1 MDIEAL
7 LSEMYTSRH
16 DVSSKACL
24 TKGVSRNRKW
34 RSVIFVLEVE
44 SYVFEQMS
52 SFDAGETKQR
62 GHLKGPMKR
71 LQCHKKDP
79 LENTVFSTI
88 LASGGP
94 FSGQNGSRNRSPEG
108 SGGVPGASGR
118 AL

>member
-1 MDIEAL
+1 MLVANFLSIIHSILITFDVNSAL
-7 LSEMYTSRH
+7 PSVVDEEGP
-16 DVSSKACL
+16 L
-24 TKGVSRNRKW
+24 T
-34 RSVIFVLEVE
+34 
-44 SYVFEQMS
+44 QMS

-62 GHLKGPMKR
+62 GHLKGPMKQ